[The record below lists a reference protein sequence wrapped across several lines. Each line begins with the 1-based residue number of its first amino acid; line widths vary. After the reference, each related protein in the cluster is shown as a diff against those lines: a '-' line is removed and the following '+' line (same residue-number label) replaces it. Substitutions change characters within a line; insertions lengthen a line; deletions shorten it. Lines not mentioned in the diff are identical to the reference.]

1 MTDSYNLETIVRGHV
16 DTLHVVLQEEY
27 PYVDCEALGR
37 WCGLPPQWWQ
47 PQAGLSIRDYLTLL
61 RQLHVNEVP
70 NIGLR
75 VASRS
80 RIEHLGVMGYAI
92 LASPTLAHG
101 LQLACHLAEKTSHYV
116 RVTVTNT
123 PERAYLT
130 FAVVPQGAEFY
141 SLLVES
147 AMISMW
153 RYIQMLLPAGLAAC
167 ASHATLNFAAPA
179 YHWQYQQL
187 LGCKVEFNQARASL
201 AIPRQWLNIAIQS
214 FTPQAEQ
221 LFNGQVRRL
230 LHTDASGDD
239 VAAQVKR
246 LLIERPNQCRFS
258 LELTAPLLSLSARTL
273 RRHLSAGGSSFR
285 RLCMEVRMDLAR
297 DYLNNTPLTIQEV
310 AYQLGYTQV
319 TNFFR
324 AFKTYYG
331 VTPEQMRQ
339 REP

>member
-1 MTDSYNLETIVRGHV
+1 MPDSHNLQAIVRGHV
-16 DTLHVVLQEEY
+16 DTLYAVLQEEY

-37 WCGLPPQWWQ
+37 WCGLAPQWWR
-47 PQAGLSIRDYLTLL
+47 PEAGLSIREYLTLL

-70 NIGLR
+70 NISLR
-75 VASRS
+75 TASRS

-92 LASPTLAHG
+92 LASPTLAQG
-101 LQLACHLAEKTSHYV
+101 LQLACHLAEKTSHYA
-116 RVTVTNT
+116 RVVVTNT

-130 FAVVPQGAEFY
+130 FSVVPQGADFY
-141 SLLVES
+141 QLLVEN

-187 LGCKVEFNQARASL
+187 LGCKVEFNQSRATL
-201 AIPRQWLNIAIQS
+201 AIPRQWLNISIQS

-221 LFNGQVRRL
+221 LFSGQVRRL
-230 LHTDASGDD
+230 VQIDGSDAD
-239 VAAQVKR
+239 VVAQVKR
-246 LLIERPNQCRFS
+246 LLIEKPNLCRFS

-273 RRHLSAGGSSFR
+273 RRYLSDAGSSFR
-285 RLCMEVRMDLAR
+285 RICIEVRMDLAR
-297 DYLNNTPLTIQEV
+297 DYLKNTPLTTQEI
-310 AYQLGYTQV
+310 AYQLGYTQA

-324 AFKTYYG
+324 AFRDYYG
-331 VTPEQMRQ
+331 LTPEQMRQ
-339 REP
+339 QAP